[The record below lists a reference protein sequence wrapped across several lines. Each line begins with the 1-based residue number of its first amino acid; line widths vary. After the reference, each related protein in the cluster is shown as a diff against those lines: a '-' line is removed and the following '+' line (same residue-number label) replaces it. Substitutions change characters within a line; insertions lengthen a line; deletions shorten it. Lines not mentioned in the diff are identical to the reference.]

1 MTSVLNLATDPVD
14 GYKLSVVL
22 LISPE
27 QGDSGEVSGKQ
38 RRFEQ
43 QTLLDQFP
51 GVVPFPIHSSQP
63 LAPVTLSHFYRQES
77 RF

>member
-14 GYKLSVVL
+14 GYEQAVVL

-27 QGDSGEVSGKQ
+27 QGDSGEVIDTSGKQ

-43 QTLLDQFP
+43 RTLLDHCNRGETEETDVQD
-51 GVVPFPIHSSQP
+51 
-63 LAPVTLSHFYRQES
+63 
-77 RF
+77 